1 MKLTICLDLFLLKNS
16 AKICHSRE
24 MVLLM
29 TEGRVN
35 NQVKEGDFIE
45 NVKFDSHLLKRVG

>member
-24 MVLLM
+24 MALLM